1 MSPQSVCVCKCV
13 CFCVRVRDLV
23 AAPRHSEA
31 VRRRG
36 DLDGGNRSSAARDV
50 TKVQAE
56 HAGSVLADRSSA
68 ELAARSLRP

>member
-1 MSPQSVCVCKCV
+1 MRP
-13 CFCVRVRDLV
+13 
-23 AAPRHSEA
+23 A
-31 VRRRG
+31 VG
-36 DLDGGNRSSAARDV
+36 FSTPPPTSSAGGNRSSAARDV

>member
-1 MSPQSVCVCKCV
+1 MERMEQTEQTEPAGRQ
-13 CFCVRVRDLV
+13 L
-23 AAPRHSEA
+23 
-31 VRRRG
+31 
-36 DLDGGNRSSAARDV
+36 GGNRSSAARDV